1 MRITF
6 EERLFLIVLALTLG
20 AALLL
25 ISAGQGTEYGQRPWQ
40 PGSVLHFVTRLINF
54 DYAYP
59 TPKGVTVKRLA
70 AGAGTAVALII
81 AALMWCRRHSPT
93 TGALPGTDVPVG
105 EANVSEPPKRWRTT
119 LSAVDAAQLAMLA
132 YVVWSFLSA
141 TWSPWPEVA
150 LGESALLAIGVL
162 WAVCIARAL
171 SRRAAMTGAVILVA
185 ALVVTASLGLWYFYE
200 RNPVQ
205 RLKFPIGNP
214 LFFGACL
221 LPGVLV
227 AAHVAVGSV
236 VTAAAQRRWRSLL
249 WAPPAIAA
257 LVPTVWAL
265 RLTGARGALAGLA
278 VGVWA
283 SVFLRLRRRW
293 SWIAIV
299 VAAGGLYAG
308 YWYAHTKVND
318 LAGGRG
324 ATIRLRL
331 YGWQYAWRLFLGSP
345 AIGLGQGGYSLVA
358 DSLAR
363 PDAENDPAAFVGD
376 RLVHAHNEWLE
387 SLADLGA
394 IGITYLVL
402 GYGVTLWACRQA
414 LHHRRGSVQ
423 EWCALGMM
431 ASLAALLAE
440 EATDVGLRLP
450 GLPVVWYTVLGL
462 TWAMMRG
469 EDRCCD
475 RAVPFPRPVLW
486 IGTGAAFAV
495 AVILFTW
502 SVYDW
507 QGALAEAR
515 VPALMN
521 EKRWTEAAEQAEAA
535 TVYRMAADEIPVS
548 IGQKVLCYVDIAAFH
563 LTALLNSA
571 DGRPLKDTEGTP
583 LGNLLRQDLATGQSY
598 MLAAH
603 SEAMGLLR
611 RVPTYP
617 YVAGEVGRLLLYWAQ
632 VTREVGAPVNPQEA
646 AGVRNEGRRLLL
658 FEYRRNRLSV
668 EAAVRCVA
676 AWPDRPMDERLEWM
690 CTALRGSSVPTGPP
704 EYQATLTGL
713 MNEQD
718 FSAALDRRLQTAR
731 ASAAAAGPSEWQDRF
746 APETFRIWAMA
757 LSRQSRWADAVRALE
772 PAIRMYQQIRV
783 AQPTMLPIT
792 LAEQAWYAFLATPDD
807 PQEARRLAALA
818 IREVPPIGAQEQ
830 LALPLRR
837 SLILYCLA
845 GGAEDEAASI
855 AERILATDD
864 HSAVMHQIGLAYV
877 ELAGQF
883 VGTSPE
889 ARPKRLSIWLRRAAQ
904 LAPDS
909 TTLCLLQAQFAFEA
923 GRDDEVVRL
932 FKKAESLGV
941 DPERIED
948 MLSRALAAR
957 PESRPLA
964 DFARERGLTRPT
976 SAPATSQAVGSS
988 RPATASGPAAE

>member
-6 EERLFLIVLALTLG
+6 EERLFLIVLGVTLG

-59 TPKGVTVKRLA
+59 TPKGVTIKRLA
-70 AGAGTAVALII
+70 AAAGTAVALII
-81 AALMWCRRHSPT
+81 TAVMWCRRHSPVPA
-93 TGALPGTDVPVG
+93 GLPGTDLPVG
-105 EANVSEPPKRWRTT
+105 ETNVPAPPRRWRTT

-132 YVVWSFLSA
+132 CVVWSFLSA
-141 TWSPWPEVA
+141 IWSPWPEVA
-150 LGESALLAIGVL
+150 LGESVLLAIGVL
-162 WAVCIARAL
+162 WAVSIGRAL
-171 SRRAAMTGAVILVA
+171 SHRAAMTGAAILVA
-185 ALVVTASLGLWYFYE
+185 MLVVTAVLGLWYFYE

-214 LFFGACL
+214 LFLGACL
-221 LPGVLV
+221 VPGVLV

-236 VTAAAQRRWRSLL
+236 VTAAAQRRWRVLL
-249 WAPPAIAA
+249 WVLPAVVA
-257 LVPTVWAL
+257 LVPTAWAL
-265 RLTGARGALAGLA
+265 RLTGARGAWAGLA

-293 SWIAIV
+293 RWLAIV

-308 YWYAHTKVND
+308 YWYAHTKIND

-331 YGWQYAWRLFLGSP
+331 YGWQYAWRLFLGHP
-345 AIGLGQGGYSLVA
+345 ATGLGQGGYSLVA

-363 PDAENDPAAFVGD
+363 RDAETDPAAFVGD

-394 IGITYLVL
+394 VGITCLAL
-402 GYGVTLWACRQA
+402 GYGVTLWAGRLAIVRSRGA
-414 LHHRRGSVQ
+414 LPQ
-423 EWCALGMM
+423 WCAVGMM

-440 EATDVGLRLP
+440 ESTDVGLRLP
-450 GLPVVWYTVLGL
+450 GLPVVWYSVLGL

-469 EDRCCD
+469 EERPCD
-475 RAVPFPRPVLW
+475 RAAPFPRPVLW

-495 AVILFTW
+495 AVILLTW

-507 QGALAEAR
+507 EGALAEAR
-515 VPALMN
+515 VPALMK
-521 EKRWTEAAEQAEAA
+521 EKRWAEAAEQAEAA
-535 TVYRMAADEIPVS
+535 TVYRLAADEIPVS

-563 LTALLNSA
+563 LSAVLNSA
-571 DGRPLKDTEGTP
+571 DGRPFRDTEGTP
-583 LGNLLRQDLATGQSY
+583 LGNLLRQDVATAESY

-603 SEAMGLLR
+603 GEAMGLLR

-632 VTREVGAPVNPQEA
+632 VIHEVEAPVNPQEA

-658 FEYRRNRLSV
+658 EEYKRNRLNV

-704 EYQATLTGL
+704 EYQAILTRL
-713 MNEQD
+713 MNEPD
-718 FSAALDRRLQTAR
+718 FTAALDRRLPAAR

-746 APETFRIWAMA
+746 APETFRISAMA
-757 LSRQSRWADAVRALE
+757 LSYQSRWADAVRALE

-783 AQPTMLPIT
+783 LQPTMLPIT
-792 LAEQAWYAFLATPDD
+792 LGEQAWYAFLASPDD
-807 PQEARRLAALA
+807 PQEARRLVALA

-830 LALPLRR
+830 QLVVPLQR
-837 SLILYCLA
+837 SQILYCLA
-845 GGAEDEAASI
+845 GGAEEEAAAL
-855 AERILATDD
+855 AERILSTDD
-864 HSAVMHQIGLAYV
+864 RNAVMRQIGLAYA

-883 VGTSPE
+883 VGMPPE
-889 ARPKRLSIWLRRAAQ
+889 VRPKRLPVWLQRAAQ

-923 GRDDEVVRL
+923 GRDEELVRL
-932 FKKAESLGV
+932 LKKAESLGV

-948 MLSRALAAR
+948 MLRRALSAR
-957 PESRPLA
+957 PQSRPLA
-964 DFARERGLTRPT
+964 DFARERGLMEPT
-976 SAPATSQAVGSS
+976 SAPATSQAAGSA
-988 RPATASGPAAE
+988 RPATAPAAE